1 MSIADGQKANAT
13 NFNNAFVS
21 KTTQTTKGDLIGRTT
36 TGPER
41 VPVGANGDVLVADS
55 TQSTGVAYSGRLTAA
70 EGDIST
76 LQSDVGALQSDVST
90 LQSDVSTLQTDIN
103 NKADTDLGNLAATSI
118 NADLDPSAPNARD
131 FGDDANF
138 WRLMKLVRVGT
149 SANIVSFTGDTTSGS
164 PTITNVS
171 AVTGLY
177 SGNILSIIGSGAP
190 DATTISSFASGPN
203 TVTMDQNATATAS
216 GVTFYAVHALFV
228 RSENQTGANPSGMLL
243 TRTGNT
249 VDGKSGPQL
258 RRTGNATGTGA
269 SGDIIDSTGTT
280 SSGLRGAILQTAR
293 FTRLP
298 NQSAD
303 PSSPLNGAIYYN
315 TTSNVFRFY
324 NGTTWADVG
333 SGGSFVAASQAE
345 MEAATSTTVGVT
357 PGRQQFHPSAAKV
370 WVQWI
375 GSTVL
380 ASYNVSSVTDNG
392 NADQTINFTAPF
404 SSANYSIAGCSG
416 LNATSMR
423 AVCQQYNAHGPA
435 TGSCRLQIIQSDGLL
450 SARVRG
456 QAVFYGD
463 Q

>member
-21 KTTQTTKGDLIGRTT
+21 KTTQTTKGDLLGRTT

-55 TQSTGVAYSGRLTAA
+55 AQSTGVAYSGRLTAA

-76 LQSDVGALQSDVST
+76 LQSDVGTLQSDVSNLET
-90 LQSDVSTLQTDIN
+90 DVSTLQTDIG
-103 NKADTDLGNLAATSI
+103 NKADTNLDNLVSTAI

-131 FGDDANF
+131 LGDDANF
-138 WRLMKLVRVGT
+138 WRLLKLVRVGT
-149 SANIVSFTGDTTSGS
+149 SANVVSFTGDTTSGS

-171 AVTGLY
+171 SVTGLY
-177 SGNILSIIGSGAP
+177 GQNLLSIIGSGVP
-190 DATTISSFASGPN
+190 DTTTISSFTTGPN

-216 GVTFYAVHALFV
+216 GVTFYAVHGLFV
-228 RSENQTGANPSGMLL
+228 RSENQTGVNPSGMLL
-243 TRTGNT
+243 NRTGST
-249 VDGKSGPQL
+249 VDGRSGPLL

-269 SGDIIDSTGTT
+269 SGDIIDSTG
-280 SSGLRGAILQTAR
+280 SVVSGLRGAILQAAR

-303 PSSPLNGAIYYN
+303 PTSPLAGAIYYN
-315 TTSNVFRFY
+315 TSTNVFRFY

-333 SGGSFVAASQAE
+333 SGGSFVAATQAE
-345 MEAATSTTVGVT
+345 METGTSTTVGVT
-357 PGRQQFHPSAAKV
+357 PGRQQFHPSAAKA
-370 WVQWI
+370 WVQWN

-392 NADQTINFTAPF
+392 SADQTINFTTAF
-404 SSANYSIAGCSG
+404 SSANYGIAGCSG
-416 LNATSMR
+416 LNNTSMR
-423 AVCQQYNAHGPA
+423 AVVQPYNFTAPTA
-435 TGSCRLQIIQSDGLL
+435 SSCRLQIVQADGIL
-450 SARVRG
+450 SGAVRG